1 MKIQGG
7 GYLPEGIPSGSSAKP
22 AASASTTFGD
32 ILRKTLESAA
42 ASEPAGAVAGAGMA
56 IRFQPAAPSTEPA
69 GVVHAERF
77 LDLLDEY
84 RHRLADPQV
93 SLKGLDSAVR
103 AMEEGR
109 GELAALL
116 DGLPDGDGLKEVL
129 NQALVAAEIEI
140 VRFRRGDYLPT

>member
-7 GYLPEGIPSGSSAKP
+7 GYLPQGIPSGPSAEP
-22 AASASTTFGD
+22 AAGASTTFGD
-32 ILRKTLESAA
+32 ILRKTLEPAA
-42 ASEPAGAVAGAGMA
+42 ASEPAGAPVGAGMS
-56 IRFQPAAPSTEPA
+56 IRLHPAAPRMEPA

-84 RHRLADPQV
+84 RQRLADPRV

-116 DGLPDGDGLKEVL
+116 DGLSDGDGLKEVL
-129 NQALVAAEIEI
+129 NQTLVAAEMEI
-140 VRFRRGDYLPT
+140 VRFRRGDYLLT